1 MTALN
6 QVHIKLMA
14 RNSVYNMD
22 RVPPLVSLVMML
34 FMYEHDIQ
42 NVVIVCTNIS
52 RLVVLLSKT
61 KSLVKLLVNLVLL
74 L

>member
-34 FMYEHDIQ
+34 FMYEHDI
-42 NVVIVCTNIS
+42 
-52 RLVVLLSKT
+52 
-61 KSLVKLLVNLVLL
+61 
-74 L
+74 